1 MPVPLPSDPRFPQ
14 PGSLIG
20 SWLLVEHIG
29 QGSHGLVFHA
39 VNPDRPEAG
48 SYALKLALRAG
59 DPRFERETYLLSK
72 VQHASVPRFEGSGI
86 WKSPSGEA
94 YPYLVMERVEGMSLY
109 AWAVEH
115 ELTVRNALA
124 QLAQVAR
131 ALEATH
137 EYGVHR
143 DVKGNNIRVSSKGH
157 AVLLD
162 FGSCSYPDASPL
174 TGNALPPGT
183 RYYRSPQLLTLKF
196 ALALGSRDTYQFQPA
211 DDVYSLGVTA
221 YRLLAGLY
229 PRRDSDGT
237 ALPEAPRGLND
248 VCPEL
253 SELIVRMLSE
263 DPKARGSARKVAE
276 ELERLLEL
284 PRESLDAP
292 WVANA
297 SRLSTEKESPP
308 EPPPKAA
315 RTAWA
320 PLVAAAGGGL
330 VLGFLGM
337 LLTRG
342 VDRPEVAYVEP
353 LPEPQASE
361 QPDAGTSVG
370 KDALSSVSPS
380 KTPPASKGRISQ
392 KMPDKPLPNQ
402 KRPPC
407 TGRVALIINGGCWH
421 PAPAGAEM
429 APCDDDFYEY
439 KGRCYSA
446 ILLKQGE
453 RVPTSE
459 DPP

>member
-1 MPVPLPSDPRFPQ
+1 MSVPLPPDSRFPQ
-14 PGSLIG
+14 PGSLID
-20 SWLLVEHIG
+20 SWLLIEHIG
-29 QGSHGLVFHA
+29 QGSHGVVFHA

-48 SYALKLALRAG
+48 SYALKLALKAG
-59 DPRFERETYLLSK
+59 DPRFERETYLLSR
-72 VQHASVPRFEGSGI
+72 VQHPSVPRFEGSGF
-86 WKSPSGEA
+86 WKSPGGEA
-94 YPYLVMERVEGMSLY
+94 HPYLVMERVEGLSLY

-115 ELTVRNALA
+115 ELTVRDALA

-143 DVKGNNIRVSSKGH
+143 DVKGNNIRVSSEGH

-162 FGSCSYPDASPL
+162 FGSCSYSDASPL
-174 TGNALPPGT
+174 TGSALPPGT
-183 RYYRSPQLLTLKF
+183 PFYRSPQLLTLKF
-196 ALALGSRDTYQFQPA
+196 ALEMGSRATYEFQPA
-211 DDVYSLGVTA
+211 DDVYFLGITA
-221 YRLLAGLY
+221 YRLLAGGY

-237 ALPEAPRGLND
+237 ARPEAPRGLND

-263 DPKARGSARKVAE
+263 DPRARGSARKVAE

-284 PRESLDAP
+284 SRESLDAP

-297 SRLSTEKESPP
+297 SRLSTEKDSPP
-308 EPPPKAA
+308 APPKAA

-330 VLGFLGM
+330 ALGLLGM
-337 LLTRG
+337 LLARG

-353 LPEPQASE
+353 LPEPRASE

-370 KDALSSVSPS
+370 EGALASASPS

-407 TGRVALIINGGCWH
+407 SGRVTLVINGGCWL
-421 PAPAGAEM
+421 PAPGGAEM
-429 APCDDDFYEY
+429 APCDDDLYEY

-446 ILLKQGE
+446 ILLRKDE
-453 RVPTSE
+453 RVPTSD